1 MTPLGMVAKEVERT
15 SADIPIRKRLKA
27 LGAKF
32 FTDSAVKEWRGNAA
46 VITDFAS
53 PDVVVEA
60 DTLVIAACNQADDAL
75 ARELDG
81 SGLDM
86 IEVGDSVAART
97 AVMAIYEGRKKA
109 MEI

>member
-1 MTPLGMVAKEVERT
+1 M
-15 SADIPIRKRLKA
+15 RLSSPT
-27 LGAKF
+27 LP
-32 FTDSAVKEWRGNAA
+32 
-46 VITDFAS
+46 S
-53 PDVVVEA
+53 PDETVEA
-60 DTLVIAACNQADDAL
+60 DTLVIAACNKADDSV

-97 AVMAIYEGRKKA
+97 AVMAIYEGRKRA

>member
-1 MTPLGMVAKEVERT
+1 
-15 SADIPIRKRLKA
+15 

-32 FTDSAVKEWRGNAA
+32 HTDAAVKEWLGQCRCHHRLCA
-46 VITDFAS
+46 
-53 PDVVVEA
+53 PDETVEA
-60 DTLVIAACNQADDAL
+60 DTLVIAACNKADDWV

-81 SGLDM
+81 SGLEM